1 VRATLSDYN
10 NRRVSDEDLNGHV
23 DPFYAE
29 CRAYG
34 RIMETERRKQP
45 KRSLVVPCYGFLGVS
60 AGKEPMLLKRFGVE
74 MWNREDS
81 QVAGN
86 EPLRAL
92 VKELVEDDLPLTDAL
107 LKKMLRDLK
116 ALRKMKIYQQDI
128 FPRNYKGG
136 RLVDFST
143 AYTEPNFMFQVR
155 SPLEIQ
161 GYRIRDLVMFDN
173 MVRESNVKTS
183 VRARPNDE
191 YRRKLRRR
199 RSDTP
204 VGKFFQSNPVRLM
217 LKRFR

>member
-1 VRATLSDYN
+1 
-10 NRRVSDEDLNGHV
+10 
-23 DPFYAE
+23 
-29 CRAYG
+29 
-34 RIMETERRKQP
+34 METERRKKP

-74 MWNREDS
+74 MWNREES
-81 QVAGN
+81 QVADN

-128 FPRNYKGG
+128 LPRNYKGG

-143 AYTEPNFMFQVR
+143 AYTEPNFKLQIR

-161 GYRIRDLVMFDN
+161 GYKIRDLVMFDD

-204 VGKFFQSNPVRLM
+204 AGTFFQSNPVRLM